1 MLSDRLSPSGTM
13 TDAFGRLRV
22 SEPLTLFDSQ
32 HRYVDNNL
40 WTTSNT
46 AGTSY
51 SFANNQSLIQ
61 MTVDTTANM
70 SVIRETKKVFAYQPG
85 KSLLILN
92 TFVFNQA
99 KSNLRQRVG
108 YFNSQ
113 NGIFL
118 EQSNS
123 DIYLVRR
130 SYTSGVAVD
139 TKVAKADWNIDTF
152 DGTGASGQSAGSEH
166 SSGIDLT
173 KTNIFWTDIEWLG
186 VGDVRCGFVIDG
198 KMLPAHIFH
207 HDNIQTLPYM
217 TTASLPL
224 RYEITNFGTT
234 SSSSTLKQICSSIM
248 SEGGYELRG
257 IQQSVGTPVTTAKD
271 LPTAGTYYPIVSI
284 RLKGGR
290 PDAIV
295 IPTAIN
301 ILGKGNNTTIAW
313 RIIRGA
319 TLTNASWTS
328 GGDSSAVE
336 YDLSATALSGGLA
349 LASGY
354 LGVATQAS
362 QAIEILKEAL
372 FRFQLERDGL
382 NGGTTIFTVAAAGAS
397 NGDDVFASIDWEEI
411 TR

>member
-1 MLSDRLSPSGTM
+1 MLSDRISPSGTM

-22 SEPLTLFDSQ
+22 SNPLTLFDSQ
-32 HRYVDNNL
+32 HRYVDNDM
-40 WTTSNT
+40 WATSNT

-51 SFANNQSLIQ
+51 AFANNQSLVE
-61 MTVDTTANM
+61 MTVKTASNM
-70 SVIRETKKVFAYQPG
+70 SVVRETKKVFAYQPG

-92 TFVFNQA
+92 TFAFNEA
-99 KSNLRQRVG
+99 KPNLRQRVG
-108 YFNSQ
+108 YFNNQ

-139 TKVAKADWNIDTF
+139 TKVAKSDWNIDKF
-152 DGTGASGQSAGSEH
+152 DGTGASGQSTGAEH
-166 SSGIDLT
+166 TSGINLS

-186 VGDVRCGFVIDG
+186 VGDVRCGFVVDG
-198 KMLPAHIFH
+198 KMLPAHVFH
-207 HDNIQTLPYM
+207 HDNVLTVPYM

-224 RYEITNFGTT
+224 RYEITNFGIT
-234 SSSSTLKQICSSIM
+234 SSNSTLKQICSSVM

-257 IQQSVGTPVTTAKD
+257 VQQSVGTPVTAPKD
-271 LPTAGTYYPIVSI
+271 LPVAGTYYPIVSI
-284 RLKGGR
+284 RLKSGKL
-290 PDAIV
+290 DAVV

-301 ILGKGNNTTIAW
+301 ILGKGNNTTVAW
-313 RIIRGA
+313 RIVKGA
-319 TLTNASWTS
+319 TFTGASWTS
-328 GGDSSAVE
+328 AGASSAIE
-336 YDLSATALSGGLA
+336 YDLSATAMSGGLA
-349 LASGY
+349 LATGY
-354 LGVATQAS
+354 LGITTQAS

-382 NGGTTIFTVAAAGAS
+382 NNSPTAFTIACAGAA
-397 NGDDVFASIDWEEI
+397 NGDDAFASIDWEEI